1 MWSCTSEGSQPFPPC
16 LSPPTAPNQPPQG
29 PRLPAQPSPVVLNCA
44 HTCSLHSH
52 HGPRPVHAAYCGL
65 VWPALRRQS
74 PGPLDRECQAPRMW
88 FQEEDNASS
97 EKTCPLGLGD
107 SSPHKEDT
115 VRGGPEHRGD
125 SAPILR
131 ARKRHSL
138 TFLKLIYGNPSP
150 HPLPHHSVPF
160 YYHAFQIPN
169 CIPIFTLHSIPS
181 QPCSLPAA
189 SSASQSYGSSISC
202 ICRSEQKGN
211 RILR

>member
-1 MWSCTSEGSQPFPPC
+1 MWS
-16 LSPPTAPNQPPQG
+16 
-29 PRLPAQPSPVVLNCA
+29 
-44 HTCSLHSH
+44 
-52 HGPRPVHAAYCGL
+52 
-65 VWPALRRQS
+65 ALRRQA
-74 PGPLDRECQAPRMW
+74 PEPLDRKCQVPRMW
-88 FQEEDNASS
+88 FQEEDDATS
-97 EKTCPLGLGD
+97 EK
-107 SSPHKEDT
+107 SPWPWRLLTHKEDT

-160 YYHAFQIPN
+160 YHHAFHIPN
-169 CIPIFTLHSIPS
+169 CVPIFTLRSIPC

-202 ICRSEQKGN
+202 IGRSEPKGN